1 MRAEFLLDPDVV
13 FLNHGSFGACPRPV
27 FERYQEWQRELE
39 RQPIDFIDRKLPGE
53 LAAARVRLAAFLG
66 AETDDLV
73 FVPNAT
79 SGVNLAARAV
89 GLRPGDEVL
98 ATGLEYGAC
107 DLAWEHACARAGARY
122 VCADVPLP
130 LERPEQV
137 VDALFA
143 RVSERTRVVF
153 VSHVTSGT
161 ALVLPVEEIVRRAR
175 SLGLTTVVDGA
186 HAPAQVPLDLDSLGA
201 DYYTGNCHKWM
212 CAPKGAGFLHVRREL
227 QDTVDALIVSWGYE
241 DGGSFVARHEHQGTR
256 DPAAYLTVPAAIEW
270 LEANDLPAMQRRAR
284 ELTRTGRAH
293 LCEIDGVEPLAHES
307 FLAQMASVRV
317 PTDDTDT
324 LYRGLLERG
333 IEVPVVSRKA
343 GPMLRFS
350 VAPYTEESDLDALVA
365 ALPDLLRA
373 AS

>member
-1 MRAEFLLDPDVV
+1 MRSEFLLDPDVV

-39 RQPIDFIDRKLPGE
+39 RQPVAFIDRRLPGE
-53 LAAARVRLAAFLG
+53 LAAARARLAAFLG
-66 AETDDLV
+66 TEADDLV

-89 GLRPGDEVL
+89 ALRPGDEVL

-107 DLAWEHACARAGARY
+107 DLVWEHVCARAGARY
-122 VCADVPLP
+122 VRAEVPLP
-130 LERPEQV
+130 LERSEDV
-137 VDALFA
+137 ADALFA
-143 RVSERTRVVF
+143 RVGEHTRVVF
-153 VSHVTSGT
+153 VSHITSGT

-186 HAPAQVPLDLDSLGA
+186 HAPAQVTLDLSALGA

-227 QDTVDALIVSWGYE
+227 QDTVDALVVSWGYE
-241 DGGSFVARHEHQGTR
+241 DSASFVGRHEHQGTR
-256 DPAAYLTVPAAIEW
+256 DPAAYLTVPTAIDW
-270 LEANDLPAMQRRAR
+270 LEANDLPEMQRRAR
-284 ELTRTGRAH
+284 ELTRTGRAR
-293 LCEIDGVEPLAHES
+293 LCELDGVEPLAHES

-317 PTDDTDT
+317 PSDDTDA
-324 LYRGLLERG
+324 LYERLLERR

-343 GPMLRFS
+343 GPVLRFS
-350 VAPYTEESDLDALVA
+350 VGPYTEESDLDALVA
-365 ALPDLLRA
+365 VLPDLLRV